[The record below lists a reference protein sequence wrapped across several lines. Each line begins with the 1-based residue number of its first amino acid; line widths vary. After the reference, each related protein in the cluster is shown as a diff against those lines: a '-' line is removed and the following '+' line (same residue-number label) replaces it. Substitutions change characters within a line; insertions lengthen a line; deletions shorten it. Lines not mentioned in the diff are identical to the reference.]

1 MKKWYVIVQE
11 KKSADGERLIRI
23 KTTESRPKKFTYV
36 VFAEK

>member
-11 KKSADGERLIRI
+11 KKSVDGECLIEI
-23 KTTESRPKKFTYV
+23 KTVESRPKKFAYV